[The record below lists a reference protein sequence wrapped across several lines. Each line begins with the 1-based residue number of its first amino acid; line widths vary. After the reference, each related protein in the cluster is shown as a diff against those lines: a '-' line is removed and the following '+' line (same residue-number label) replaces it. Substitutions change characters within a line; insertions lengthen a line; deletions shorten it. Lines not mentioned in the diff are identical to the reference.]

1 MRLFFFVKYFLNNSV
16 FNLRFTYFVFMI
28 KKVLVLIVFLA
39 AFSATA
45 QIGGKYTYEFLN
57 LISSPR
63 QAALGGK
70 VLTNMDWDTSQALH
84 NPSAINSDMDGQLAL
99 NFVNYFA
106 DITYGSLA
114 YAHSF
119 GENKHIIAAGITY
132 VDYGSFNGF
141 DENGVSTGEFSGNE
155 FALTAGYMY
164 AVPES
169 DLKIG
174 VNGKFISSKLETYSS
189 IGGAL
194 DLALLYDF
202 KKSNS
207 QLTLVASN
215 IGTQFTVYEN
225 TKEKIPFH
233 VDLAF
238 GRKLDKL
245 PLKWH
250 IVFEN
255 LQQWD
260 LSFNN
265 PARAQVDLDGNST
278 PEDIS
283 FFNKLTQH
291 LVIGGELFHGKA
303 INLRFGYNFRRG
315 YELKI
320 EDNRVFAGITAGFG
334 LKLNRFRVNY
344 AFQKFSAAANVHTFG
359 LNINLK

>member
-1 MRLFFFVKYFLNNSV
+1 
-16 FNLRFTYFVFMI
+16 MI
-28 KKVLVLIVFLA
+28 KNILLFLGLLLVFGS
-39 AFSATA
+39 SA
-45 QIGGKYTYEFLN
+45 QVGGKYTYEFLN

-63 QAALGGK
+63 EAALGGK
-70 VLTNMDWDTSQALH
+70 VLTNYDWDTSQALH
-84 NPSAINSDMDGQLAL
+84 NPAAINTEMDGQLAL

-106 DITYGSLA
+106 DINYGSV
-114 YAHSF
+114 SF
-119 GENKHIIAAGITY
+119 AKSFSEKKHLINAGVTY
-132 VDYGSFNGF
+132 IDYGAFDGY
-141 DENGVSTGEFSGNE
+141 DENGNSTGKFSGNE
-155 FALTAGYMY
+155 FALTIGYMY
-164 AVPES
+164 AVPNS

-174 VNGKFISSKLETYSS
+174 ANGKFISSKLEAYSS

-194 DLALLYDF
+194 DLAMLYDF
-202 KKSNS
+202 KNSNS

-215 IGTQFTVYEN
+215 IGTQFSTYEN

-260 LSFNN
+260 LSFSN
-265 PARAQVDLDGNST
+265 PARSEIDLDGVET
-278 PEDIS
+278 QEEIS

-291 LVIGGELFHGKA
+291 IVIGGELFHGKA

-315 YELKI
+315 HELKI
-320 EDNRVFAGITAGFG
+320 EGNRVFAGITAGFG
-334 LKLNRFRVNY
+334 LKLNKYRVNY

-359 LNINLK
+359 LNINLQ

>member
-1 MRLFFFVKYFLNNSV
+1 MFRKVFIFIFVLSTSITN
-16 FNLRFTYFVFMI
+16 
-28 KKVLVLIVFLA
+28 
-39 AFSATA
+39 A
-45 QIGGKYTYEFLN
+45 QSGGKYTYEFLN

-84 NPSAINSDMDGQLAL
+84 NPSAINSQMDGQIAL

-106 DITYGSLA
+106 DITYGSFA
-114 YAHSF
+114 YASSF
-119 GENKHIIAAGITY
+119 GKNKHLISAGITY
-132 VDYGSFNGF
+132 IDYGSFDGY
-141 DENGVSTGEFSGNE
+141 DSNGVDTGEFSGNE
-155 FALTAGYMY
+155 FALTFGYMY
-164 AVPES
+164 AVPNS
-169 DLKIG
+169 DLKAGIST
-174 VNGKFISSKLETYSS
+174 KFISSKLETYSS
-189 IGGAL
+189 LGGAV

-202 KKSNS
+202 KNSNS

-215 IGTQFTVYEN
+215 IGGQFTAYED
-225 TKEKIPFH
+225 TKENIPFH
-233 VDLAF
+233 LDIAF

-250 IVFEN
+250 VVFEN

-260 LSFNN
+260 LSFDN
-265 PARAQVDLDGNST
+265 PARAQIDLDGNSN
-278 PEDIS
+278 PEEIT

-291 LVIGGELFHGKA
+291 LVVGGELFHGKA

-334 LKLNRFRVNY
+334 IKLNRFRVNY
-344 AFQKFSAAANVHTFG
+344 AYQKFSAAANVHTFG

>member
-1 MRLFFFVKYFLNNSV
+1 MF
-16 FNLRFTYFVFMI
+16 
-28 KKVLVLIVFLA
+28 KKVLISLIFLGSL
-39 AFSATA
+39 FVNA
-45 QIGGKYTYEFLN
+45 QNGGKYTYEFLN

-84 NPSAINSDMDGQLAL
+84 NPATINSQMDGQLVL

-106 DITYGSLA
+106 DITYGSFA
-114 YAHSF
+114 YANSF
-119 GENKHIIAAGITY
+119 GENKHVFSAGVTY
-132 VDYGSFNGF
+132 IDYGDFNGF
-141 DENGVSTGEFSGNE
+141 DENGVSTGSFSGNE
-155 FALTAGYMY
+155 FAVTVGYMY
-164 AVPES
+164 AVPKS
-169 DLKIG
+169 DLKLG
-174 VNGKFISSKLETYSS
+174 VNSKFISSKLETYSS
-189 IGGAL
+189 LGGAL

-215 IGTQFTVYEN
+215 IGTQFTTYED
-225 TKEKIPFH
+225 TKEQIPFH
-233 VDLAF
+233 LDIAF
-238 GRKLDKL
+238 GKKLDKL

-250 IVFEN
+250 VIFEN

-265 PARAQVDLDGNST
+265 PARAQVDLDGVST
-278 PEDIS
+278 PEEIT

-291 LVIGGELFHGKA
+291 LVVGGELFHGKA

-320 EDNRVFAGITAGFG
+320 EENRVFAGITAGFG
-334 LKLNRFRVNY
+334 IKLNRFRVNY
-344 AFQKFSAAANVHTFG
+344 AYQKFSAAANVHTFG

>member
-1 MRLFFFVKYFLNNSV
+1 MV
-16 FNLRFTYFVFMI
+16 
-28 KKVLVLIVFLA
+28 KKVLVLIVFLGA
-39 AFSATA
+39 LNATA

-84 NPSAINSDMDGQLAL
+84 NPSAINSEMDGQLAM

-106 DITYGSLA
+106 DINYGSLA

-119 GENKHIIAAGITY
+119 GEKKHIVAAGITY

-155 FALTAGYMY
+155 FAVTVGY
-164 AVPES
+164 ALVFP
-169 DLKIG
+169 DPNLKLG

-194 DLALLYDF
+194 DVSLLYDF

-215 IGTQFTVYEN
+215 LGTQFTVYEN
-225 TKEKIPFH
+225 TKERTPLH

-238 GRKLDKL
+238 GKKLEKL

-250 IVFEN
+250 VVYEN

-260 LSFNN
+260 LSFSN
-265 PARAQVDLDGNST
+265 PARAQVDLDGVET
-278 PEDIS
+278 QEEIS
-283 FFNKLTQH
+283 FFDKLTQH
-291 LVIGGELFHGKA
+291 LVVGGELFHGKA

-315 YELKI
+315 HELKI
-320 EDNRVFAGITAGFG
+320 EGNRVFAGITAGFG

-344 AFQKFSAAANVHTFG
+344 AFQKYSAAANVHTFG

>member
-1 MRLFFFVKYFLNNSV
+1 
-16 FNLRFTYFVFMI
+16 MI
-28 KKVLVLIVFLA
+28 KKFLVLIVFLGV
-39 AFSATA
+39 FNATA
-45 QIGGKYTYEFLN
+45 QVGGRYTYEFLN

-84 NPSAINSDMDGQLAL
+84 NPAAINSDMDGQLAL

-106 DITYGSLA
+106 DINYGSLA
-114 YAHSF
+114 YASSF
-119 GENKHIIAAGITY
+119 GEKKHLISAGITY
-132 VDYGSFNGF
+132 VDYGDFNGF
-141 DENGVSTGEFSGNE
+141 DENGISTGSFSGNE
-155 FALTAGYMY
+155 FALTVGYVL
-164 AVPES
+164 AFP
-169 DLKIG
+169 DPNLKLG

-194 DLALLYDF
+194 DIAMLYDF
-202 KKSNS
+202 KNSNS

-215 IGTQFTVYEN
+215 LGTQFTTYEN
-225 TKEKIPFH
+225 SKEQIPFH

-260 LSFNN
+260 LSFRN
-265 PARAQVDLDGNST
+265 PARSEVDLDGLET
-278 PEDIS
+278 QEEIS

-291 LVIGGELFHGKA
+291 IVIGGELFHGKA

-315 YELKI
+315 HELKI
-320 EDNRVFAGITAGFG
+320 EGNRVFAGITGGFG
-334 LKLNRFRVNY
+334 IKLNKFRVNY